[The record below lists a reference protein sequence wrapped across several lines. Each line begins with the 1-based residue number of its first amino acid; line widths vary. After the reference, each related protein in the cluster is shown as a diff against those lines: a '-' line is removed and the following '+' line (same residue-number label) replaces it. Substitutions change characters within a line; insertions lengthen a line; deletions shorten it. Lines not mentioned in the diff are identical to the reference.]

1 MIGSHPN
8 ITTTMFP
15 FFCYHSSFS
24 FILFFCLL
32 FLSRPCF
39 PARILPDPAVTVIT
53 ATAKESHNA
62 TWHDFTKFLD
72 AGKGSQV
79 VGMSELKKYFSRFG
93 YLAVPEK
100 TNFTDVFDKQLES
113 ALTLYQSRLSLP
125 VTGKL
130 DPETISAI
138 TSPRCGVSDAPHQ
151 QHTSAKL
158 HAMRRYAYFNGKPR
172 WAPAKLLTYAINPK
186 HVISYVSSSDIETI
200 FHRAFSRWSAVI
212 PVNFTK
218 ARDYSSADIK
228 IGFYKGDHGDG
239 EPFDGVLGVLAHA
252 FSPENGRFHLD
263 AEESWAV
270 DFESDKSKV
279 AVDLESVATHE
290 IGHLLGLAHSSVKDA
305 VMYPSLSPRTKKVDL
320 QMDDVAGVQAL
331 YGSNPNFKFSSLQS
345 ENSYNHA
352 VTNLDT
358 TFASKWTI
366 SLSLITLIFLFF

>member
-1 MIGSHPN
+1 
-8 ITTTMFP
+8 MFP
-15 FFCYHSSFS
+15 ITSYNSFFS

-39 PARILPDPAVTVIT
+39 PARILPDPAVTVIL
-53 ATAKESHNA
+53 ATTNVSHNPA
-62 TWHDFTKFLD
+62 WHDFTKFLD
-72 AGKGSQV
+72 AGKGSQL
-79 VGMSELKKYFSRFG
+79 VGMSELKRYFHRFG
-93 YLAVPEK
+93 YLQVPK
-100 TNFTDVFDKQLES
+100 ATNFTDVFDKQLET
-113 ALTLYQSRLSLP
+113 ALTLYQSKLSLP

-130 DPETISAI
+130 DSDTISAI
-138 TSPRCGVSDAPHQ
+138 TSPRCGVSDAALRKP
-151 QHTSAKL
+151 TVKL
-158 HAMRRYAYFNGKPR
+158 HATRRYAYFYGKPR
-172 WAPAKLLTYAINPK
+172 WAPAKYLTYAFSPN
-186 HVISYVSSSDIETI
+186 HVISYVSSSEIEAI

-218 ARDYSSADIK
+218 AKDYSSADIK

-263 AEESWAV
+263 AEEKWAV

-290 IGHLLGLAHSSVKDA
+290 IGHVLGLAHSSVKEA
-305 VMYPSLSPRTKKVDL
+305 VMYPSLRPRTKKVDL
-320 QMDDVAGVQAL
+320 KMDDVAGVQAL
-331 YGSNPNFKFSSLQS
+331 YGSNPNFKFSTLQS

-352 VTNLDT
+352 ITNLDT
-358 TFASKWTI
+358 TFVSKWTI